1 MKEFWIQEMKTCQ
14 KMYRIKADTLEEA
27 KLHLLEQKD
36 DMDVPE
42 ECVDSST
49 KTVEVN
55 YTQYIDFDHQC
66 CLWYSG
72 DVASVKYGAFTFRIC
87 TNGNVCFDG
96 NFDNGQ
102 SVRIEDKGNHGTFYN
117 VLHNLI
123 PDDQALAN
131 YQYNHPA
138 AFADTNYFEAFVTTD
153 SGKEF
158 TNSFELDSV
167 LLCNAIQEVVENAD
181 KYIHWLYVYERPNE
195 PAEKQQLPTKYM
207 VVQNGKT
214 MLIAYSPSQYADMH
228 NFGPLW
234 TGTVFN
240 SKEEAEAVANRLRDH
255 GYEVSKLRAAVFEDI
270 KKQAEAGKSKG
281 WKYGQN
287 YIKNT
292 FGNIIRDL
300 ALLKKQIDL

>member
-1 MKEFWIQEMKTCQ
+1 
-14 KMYRIKADTLEEA
+14 
-27 KLHLLEQKD
+27 
-36 DMDVPE
+36 
-42 ECVDSST
+42 
-49 KTVEVN
+49 
-55 YTQYIDFDHQC
+55 
-66 CLWYSG
+66 
-72 DVASVKYGAFTFRIC
+72 
-87 TNGNVCFDG
+87 
-96 NFDNGQ
+96 
-102 SVRIEDKGNHGTFYN
+102 
-117 VLHNLI
+117 
-123 PDDQALAN
+123 
-131 YQYNHPA
+131 
-138 AFADTNYFEAFVTTD
+138 
-153 SGKEF
+153 
-158 TNSFELDSV
+158 
-167 LLCNAIQEVVENAD
+167 
-181 KYIHWLYVYERPNE
+181 
-195 PAEKQQLPTKYM
+195 M